1 MVQVEARLKVADN
14 SGVQEIGMIRVI
26 GRGYHRYAGLG
37 DQIICS
43 AKQVTSSSPIA
54 KGSVLRAVVVRVK
67 KKTHRPDGTQIAF
80 DDNAAV
86 IIDEQKNPRAT
97 RVFGP
102 VAREL
107 REREYMKIISLAPE
121 VF

>member
-1 MVQVEARLKVADN
+1 MVQVESRLKVADN
-14 SGVQEIGMIRVI
+14 SGVQEIGMIRVV

-37 DQIICS
+37 DQIVAS
-43 AKQVTSSSPIA
+43 TKQVTSSSPIA
-54 KGSVLRAVVVRVK
+54 KGEVIRAVVVRVR
-67 KKTHRPDGTQIAF
+67 KKTRRPDGTQIIF
-80 DDNAAV
+80 DENAAV

>member
-1 MVQVEARLKVADN
+1 MVQVESRLKVADN
-14 SGVQEIGMIRVI
+14 SGVQEIGMIRVV

-54 KGSVLRAVVVRVK
+54 KGSVLRAVVVRVR
-67 KKTHRPDGTQIAF
+67 KKTHRTDGTQIAF
-80 DDNAAV
+80 DDNAVV

>member
-1 MVQVEARLKVADN
+1 MVQVESRLKVADN
-14 SGVQEIGMIRVI
+14 SGVQEIGMIRVV

-37 DQIICS
+37 DQIVAS
-43 AKQVTSSSPIA
+43 TKQVTPSSPIA
-54 KGSVLRAVVVRVK
+54 KGTVVRAVVVRVRN
-67 KKTHRPDGTQIAF
+67 KTHRPDGTQIEF
-80 DDNAAV
+80 DENAAV
-86 IIDEQKNPRAT
+86 IIDDQKNPRAT

>member
-14 SGVQEIGMIRVI
+14 SGVQEIGMIRVV

-37 DQIICS
+37 DQIVCS

-54 KGSVLRAVVVRVK
+54 KGSVLRAVVVRVR

-80 DDNAAV
+80 DDNAVV

>member
-1 MVQVEARLKVADN
+1 MVQVESRLKVADN
-14 SGVQEIGMIRVI
+14 SGVQEIGMIRVV

-43 AKQVTSSSPIA
+43 AKQVTPSSPIA
-54 KGSVLRAVVVRVK
+54 KGSVIRAVVVRVR

-80 DDNAAV
+80 DENAVV

>member
-1 MVQVEARLKVADN
+1 MIQPETRLKTTDN
-14 SGVQEIGMIRVI
+14 SGVQAIGMIRVV
-26 GRGYHRYAGLG
+26 GRGRNRFAGLG

-43 AKQVTSSSPIA
+43 AKQVTPSSPIP

-67 KKTHRPDGTQIAF
+67 AKTLRPDGSQIAF

-86 IIDEQKNPRAT
+86 IIDEQKNPRCT

-107 REREYMKIISLAPE
+107 REREYMKIVSLAPE
-121 VF
+121 VV

>member
-1 MVQVEARLKVADN
+1 
-14 SGVQEIGMIRVI
+14 MIRVV

-37 DQIICS
+37 DQIIAS
-43 AKQVTSSSPIA
+43 TKSVTSSSPIP
-54 KGSVLRAVVVRVK
+54 KGTVIKAVVVRVK
-67 KKTHRPDGTQIAF
+67 KKTHRPDGSQIAF

-86 IIDEQKNPRAT
+86 IIDDQKNPRAT

-107 REREYMKIISLAPE
+107 REREYMKIVSLAPE
-121 VF
+121 VV

>member
-1 MVQVEARLKVADN
+1 
-14 SGVQEIGMIRVI
+14 MIRVV
-26 GRGYHRYAGLG
+26 GRGRHRFAGLG
-37 DQIICS
+37 DQIVCS
-43 AKQVTSSSPIA
+43 AKQVTSSSPIP
-54 KGSVLRAVVVRVK
+54 KGAVLRAVVVRCK
-67 KKTHRPDGTQIAF
+67 ASTRRPDGTFITF

-86 IIDEQKNPRAT
+86 IIDEQKNPRCT

-121 VF
+121 VV

>member
-1 MVQVEARLKVADN
+1 MVQVESRLKVADN
-14 SGVQEIGMIRVI
+14 SGVQEIGMIRVV

-37 DQIICS
+37 DQIVCS
-43 AKQVTSSSPIA
+43 AKQVTPSSPIA
-54 KGSVLRAVVVRVK
+54 KGSVLRAVVVRVR

-80 DDNAAV
+80 DDNAVV

>member
-1 MVQVEARLKVADN
+1 MIQTESRLKVADN
-14 SGVQEIGMIRVI
+14 SGVQEVLMIRVV

-43 AKQVTSSSPIA
+43 ARQVTSSSPIPR
-54 KGSVLRAVVVRVK
+54 GSVVRGVVVRVK
-67 KKTHRPDGTQIAF
+67 SKTRRPDGSQIAF
-80 DDNAAV
+80 DENAVV
-86 IIDEQKNPRAT
+86 IIDDQKNPRAT

-107 REREYMKIISLAPE
+107 REREYMKIVSLAPE
-121 VF
+121 VV